1 MHGGSERERRLPLN
15 LRSLNR
21 ADEHR
26 AALFGGG
33 RSCSFGVK
41 RGRCSFDVKRTKNM
55 GVSIPPCPLNDL
67 AGAIIATGVRCR
79 QGSGFILQLF
89 RSAPRDVIVP
99 CAAKCVICMKCEQR
113 VFAPAAL

>member
-26 AALFGGG
+26 GALFGRG

-41 RGRCSFDVKRTKNM
+41 RGRCSFGVKRTKNA
-55 GVSIPPCPLNDL
+55 GVSIPPRPSY
-67 AGAIIATGVRCR
+67 A
-79 QGSGFILQLF
+79 
-89 RSAPRDVIVP
+89 
-99 CAAKCVICMKCEQR
+99 
-113 VFAPAAL
+113 